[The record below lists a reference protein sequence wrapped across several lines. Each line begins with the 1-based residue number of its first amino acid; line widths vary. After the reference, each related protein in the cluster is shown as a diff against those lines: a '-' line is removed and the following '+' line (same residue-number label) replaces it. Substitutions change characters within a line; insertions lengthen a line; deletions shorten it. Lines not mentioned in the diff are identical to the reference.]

1 MNMVMVIKDVL
12 DSCVLCIYLS
22 PSSLGRNP
30 CYGTILH
37 DYGDHKSLIGMNVFL
52 LWFLLVL
59 LQELEDRRNAVPSAD
74 IELMDSFHKDPGDVP
89 EKASTA
95 STSESLSSALVV
107 DVSIPLSGQKMYSTL
122 EFRFQDLLTK
132 RRQMMSRVLYT
143 GYRFKS
149 MKKKRSMK

>member
-1 MNMVMVIKDVL
+1 M
-12 DSCVLCIYLS
+12 
-22 PSSLGRNP
+22 
-30 CYGTILH
+30 
-37 DYGDHKSLIGMNVFL
+37 
-52 LWFLLVL
+52 
-59 LQELEDRRNAVPSAD
+59 PSAD
-74 IELMDSFHKDPGDVP
+74 IELMDSFHKDPGDVA